1 MSVAD
6 LTVVNIAAY
15 KFVELDRLPERREQV
30 RELARSLELKGT
42 VLLSS
47 EGINLFIAG
56 IGKRLISF

>member
-30 RELARSLELKGT
+30 RELVVCIVEL
-42 VLLSS
+42 LAL
-47 EGINLFIAG
+47 
-56 IGKRLISF
+56 